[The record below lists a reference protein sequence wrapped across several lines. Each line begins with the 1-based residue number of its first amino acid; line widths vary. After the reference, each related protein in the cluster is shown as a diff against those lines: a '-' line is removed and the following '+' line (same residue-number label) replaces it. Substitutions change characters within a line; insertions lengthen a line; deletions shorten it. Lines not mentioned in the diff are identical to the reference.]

1 MELVDNPHVS
11 DFTRATLTQFKWT
24 LGDPIP
30 VDLGDLMLKIKDR
43 LPPSSRADVLIDA
56 NLMAE
61 EDIAQINAMLDEARA
76 IEKKRRQR
84 SEADDIM
91 ANMSPSV
98 RAAYEQ
104 VTGPE
109 IVDDR
114 AQAVA
119 PAPELPPAPEPAPAP
134 AVDEPSEPLQ
144 PEDVDSRPVI
154 LPFCPRCGW
163 DMRQKFEVE
172 ITDADKENFVVTLL
186 GNLRFKKRYDLM
198 GGRMQLTLRA
208 LTASENKLIYQQLL
222 ADQQAGKVVT
232 EPEWYAQFIE
242 YRLACS
248 IESVADKDGKL
259 LHAVPELK
267 EMRFEPR
274 GPLDTALPAMLD
286 YVSENVLSQE
296 VFKRLVGTYLREFQ
310 RLVEALE
317 AMALEP
323 SFWPG
328 IE

>member
-76 IEKKRRQR
+76 VEKKRQQR
-84 SEADDIM
+84 NATDDIT

-114 AQAVA
+114 AQA
-119 PAPELPPAPEPAPAP
+119 PESSPPPPAPTPAASP
-134 AVDEPSEPLQ
+134 AVAEESVPPPAEPEPL
-144 PEDVDSRPVI
+144 PVI